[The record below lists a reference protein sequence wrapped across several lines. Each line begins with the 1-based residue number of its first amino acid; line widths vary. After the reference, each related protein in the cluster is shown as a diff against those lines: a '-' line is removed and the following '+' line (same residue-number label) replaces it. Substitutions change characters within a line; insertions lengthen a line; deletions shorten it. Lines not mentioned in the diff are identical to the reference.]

1 VLPPS
6 ISSGHPLSEPPDPP
20 DAGGG
25 DYMSIDEPEDRIPPK
40 MRKKWMHR
48 ELEARKESSRV
59 ENGDR
64 IGLGITFGSEGA
76 FFLSALVWFY

>member
-1 VLPPS
+1 MLPPS
-6 ISSGHPLSEPPDPP
+6 ISSRHPLSEPRPPEPP

-25 DYMSIDEPEDRIPPK
+25 DDMSIDEPEDRIPPK

-59 ENGDR
+59 DDGDK

-76 FFLSALVWFY
+76 FF